1 MFTANLRLR
10 PVREWRIYGRVDD
23 SGVPETGLVK
33 TMTAF
38 VLWLLVLA
46 VGVYLLI
53 ALLCPDKF

>member
-1 MFTANLRLR
+1 
-10 PVREWRIYGRVDD
+10 VDD